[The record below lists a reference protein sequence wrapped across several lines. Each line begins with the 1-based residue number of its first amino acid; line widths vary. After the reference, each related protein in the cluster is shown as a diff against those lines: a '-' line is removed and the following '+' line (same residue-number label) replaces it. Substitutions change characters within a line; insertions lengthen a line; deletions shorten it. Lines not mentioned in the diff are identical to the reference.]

1 MSAIAPSGDWMW
13 PAIWLMP
20 AEDTYGAWP
29 ASGEIDIMES
39 RGNNYTYPLGGND
52 IMSSALHWGPTTGLD
67 SWYRTFIKRTALQ

>member
-1 MSAIAPSGDWMW
+1 VSAIAPAGDWMW

-20 AEDTYGAWP
+20 AEDKYGPWP

-52 IMSSALHWGPTTGLD
+52 IMSSTLHWGPTTGLD
-67 SWYRTFIKRTALQ
+67 AWYHTFIKRQALQ